1 MMPRNH
7 LRGHLTNAP
16 GLTRCRINDG
26 IRGDVVPNVQET
38 SRGPH
43 AGPVTVE
50 STRLTS
56 ENGLGGGTANHA
68 KELVAHTL
76 ADEERDA
83 VVDNGVAIP
92 AITLEF
98 D

>member
-1 MMPRNH
+1 
-7 LRGHLTNAP
+7 LT
-16 GLTRCRINDG
+16 I
-26 IRGDVVPNVQET
+26 
-38 SRGPH
+38 
-43 AGPVTVE
+43 
-50 STRLTS
+50 

-83 VVDNGVAIP
+83 VVNNGVAAP

>member
-1 MMPRNH
+1 
-7 LRGHLTNAP
+7 
-16 GLTRCRINDG
+16 
-26 IRGDVVPNVQET
+26 
-38 SRGPH
+38 
-43 AGPVTVE
+43 
-50 STRLTS
+50 LTS

-83 VVDNGVAIP
+83 VVDDSVAIP